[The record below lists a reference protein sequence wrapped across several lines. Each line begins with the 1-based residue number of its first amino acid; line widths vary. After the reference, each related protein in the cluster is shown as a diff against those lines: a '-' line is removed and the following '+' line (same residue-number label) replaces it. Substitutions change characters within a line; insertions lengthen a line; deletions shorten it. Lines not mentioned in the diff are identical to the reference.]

1 MARHM
6 PASNPAVEARGRWY
20 DRLGATAATLCAVH
34 CAALP
39 LAMAFLPAFGLEFL
53 ASHAFEGFFLAFT
66 TLFAALSVGHSLRAH
81 GRFYAWP
88 LLLPGLAIL
97 FAERF
102 VPAIHDHALLHAL
115 TMTTAGSLVAVAH
128 LLNLRLAHVESDA
141 GVCVAGHSH
150 AHPGESE
157 RAADAHGS
165 RAGATLPPLSDQ
177 PTKHSGVSHG

>member
-1 MARHM
+1 MARH
-6 PASNPAVEARGRWY
+6 PSASDPAVEARGRWY

-39 LAMAFLPAFGLEFL
+39 LAMAFLPALGLDFL

-66 TLFAALSVGHSLRAH
+66 TVFAALSVGHSLRAH

-88 LLLPGLAIL
+88 LLLAGLAIL

-102 VPAIHDHALLHAL
+102 VPAIHDHTLLHAL
-115 TMTTAGSLVAVAH
+115 TMTTAGTLVAVAH
-128 LLNLRLAHVESDA
+128 LLNLRLAHSNAAPSDA
-141 GVCVAGHSH
+141 
-150 AHPGESE
+150 
-157 RAADAHGS
+157 AHGTC
-165 RAGATLPPLSDQ
+165 AGATLLPLSDQ